1 MPVLDVSG
9 RTSRDIPEPQ
19 TVNVDPAR
27 ANAIGIPNATPPV
40 AVLSIPNVAVIFFPN
55 NKLFVGVDILVDI
68 YVLLDGYAPVDGYVL
83 VDVGVLP
90 LSCFAFAGAA
100 TASPSPARMERTMET
115 FLSMLPPPLFK
126 RYKNLQ

>member
-40 AVLSIPNVAVIFFPN
+40 AVLAIPNVAIIFFPN

-68 YVLLDGYAPVDGYVL
+68 YVLLDGYASVDGYVL
-83 VDVGVLP
+83 VDVGVLI
-90 LSCFAFAGAA
+90 AFVLLRVCRSGD
-100 TASPSPARMERTMET
+100 SEPKPSKDGKDNGNFP
-115 FLSMLPPPLFK
+115 
-126 RYKNLQ
+126 